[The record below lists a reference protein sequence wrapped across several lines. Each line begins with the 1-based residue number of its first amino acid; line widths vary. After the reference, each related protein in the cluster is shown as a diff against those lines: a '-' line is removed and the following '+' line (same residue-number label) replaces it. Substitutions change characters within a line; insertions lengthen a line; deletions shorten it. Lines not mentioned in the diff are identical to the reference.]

1 MLHTNNLFPMSQDIV
16 TTTVPAAPTA
26 ATVAS
31 TPTAGDT
38 LAADI

>member
-16 TTTVPAAPTA
+16 TIVPAAPTA